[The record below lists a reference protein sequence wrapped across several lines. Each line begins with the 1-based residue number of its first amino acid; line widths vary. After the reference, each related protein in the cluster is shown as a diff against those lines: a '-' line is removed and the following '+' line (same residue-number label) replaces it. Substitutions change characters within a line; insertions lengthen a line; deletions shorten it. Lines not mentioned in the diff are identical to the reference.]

1 MYDYI
6 QSKPTNLPLD
16 GCHIVL
22 GLAKT
27 DFNNLR
33 SPTITEMISL
43 NILNANSSQRDCR
56 KALETHISTTL
67 ISVIGAYAA
76 VI

>member
-1 MYDYI
+1 MTAVN
-6 QSKPTNLPLD
+6 QSQRNLPLD

-22 GLAKT
+22 CLAKT

-43 NILNANSSQRDCR
+43 NILNANSSQRDGK
-56 KALETHISTTL
+56 KALETHISPFL